1 VALPKAIA
9 EGGGDNGVSRVVPV
23 PAHMSDVQFSVT
35 YVPVAPLHPPKVSAD
50 ALGKKKKKKDKDGK
64 ETPVPKSHVSQL
76 PTQPPV
82 RTGAAGR
89 PALMASPPS
98 LGNRAPVA
106 SAWKPSED
114 ARSRMEGFRSA
125 VAAPSAV
132 RATVNSAQASIV
144 HTPNVQPPPAAAAV
158 PSSTVVGAAPA
169 PAPPPKPITICKEL
183 ASLLGTPVP
192 RSAASPVL
200 RPGSAQD
207 DKKRKREEE
216 SVRWLFVSLG

>member
-1 VALPKAIA
+1 LPKAIA
-9 EGGGDNGVSRVVPV
+9 EGTGDNGVSRVVPV
-23 PAHMSDVQFSVT
+23 PAHMSDVQFTVMT
-35 YVPVAPLHPPKVSAD
+35 IPVAPLHPPKASLD

-64 ETPVPKSHVSQL
+64 ETPVPRVNA
-76 PTQPPV
+76 PV
-82 RTGAAGR
+82 QVPLRTGAVGR
-89 PALMASPPS
+89 PPTMTSPPS
-98 LGNRAPVA
+98 LGNRAPTA
-106 SAWKPSED
+106 SVWKPSD
-114 ARSRMEGFRSA
+114 DSKSRMEGFRSA

-132 RATVNSAQASIV
+132 RATMNSAQASIV
-144 HTPNVQPPPAAAAV
+144 HTPAVQPPPAPASV
-158 PSSTVVGAAPA
+158 PSSTPAAA

-216 SVRWLFVSLG
+216 SVSMVTHQPRW